1 MNAKAIKSFL
11 SDHEIALMHKAVYE
25 QYDSSPQEVANI
37 YEILET
43 GWEKKLKVEKD
54 FGKASF
60 IVRPMP
66 KEILDKAIEF
76 FSSYGHNAT
85 PDDIVCIFM
94 RYSNEF
100 GTPELE
106 PHIDLHD
113 SGLSIDY
120 QLRSNID
127 WSVIVEN
134 QEYKIEDNDAL
145 VFDSTKVVH
154 WRNPK
159 IFKDGEFVD
168 MILFHFFSK
177 NDIKLSQEEK
187 NEKISMYVEDYLRL
201 KETR

>member
-1 MNAKAIKSFL
+1 MNAEVKKNFL
-11 SDHEIALMHKAVYE
+11 SDHEISLIRQAVYE
-25 QYDSSPQEVANI
+25 QYESSPQEVANI
-37 YEILET
+37 YEILAT
-43 GWEKKLKVEKD
+43 GWEKKLKIEKD

-66 KEILDKAIEF
+66 KEILDKVIGCL
-76 FSSYGHNAT
+76 SSYGYSAT

-100 GTPELE
+100 GVPELE

-113 SGLSIDY
+113 SGLSVDY
-120 QLRSNID
+120 QLQSNVD

-134 QEYKIEDNDAL
+134 EEYDVKNNDAL

-159 IFKDGEFVD
+159 IFKDGQFVD
-168 MILFHFFSK
+168 MVLFHFFTK

-187 NEKISMYVEDYLRL
+187 NEKVKPYMEKYLEL
-201 KETR
+201 KEMR

>member
-1 MNAKAIKSFL
+1 MNAEAIKSFL
-11 SDHEIALMHKAVYE
+11 SDDEIVLMHKAVYE

-66 KEILDKAIEF
+66 KEILNKVIDRL
-76 FSSYGHNAT
+76 SLHGHSAT

-100 GTPELE
+100 GMPELE

-113 SGLSIDY
+113 SGQSRILDLS
-120 QLRSNID
+120 
-127 WSVIVEN
+127 
-134 QEYKIEDNDAL
+134 K
-145 VFDSTKVVH
+145 
-154 WRNPK
+154 
-159 IFKDGEFVD
+159 
-168 MILFHFFSK
+168 
-177 NDIKLSQEEK
+177 
-187 NEKISMYVEDYLRL
+187 
-201 KETR
+201 

>member
-1 MNAKAIKSFL
+1 MNAEAIKSFL
-11 SDHEIALMHKAVYE
+11 SDDEIVLMHKAVYE

-66 KEILDKAIEF
+66 KEILNRVIDRL
-76 FSSYGHNAT
+76 SLHGHSAT

-120 QLRSNID
+120 QLRSNVD

-134 QEYKIEDNDAL
+134 QEYEIRDNDAL

-159 IFKDGEFVD
+159 TFKDGEFID
-168 MILFHFFSK
+168 MILFHFFTK
-177 NDIKLSQEEK
+177 NDVKLSQEEK
-187 NEKISMYVEDYLRL
+187 NEKISLYVEDYLRL